1 GFLVPTPTM
10 PKLPFVEV
18 EDAIFAEVGA
28 WLTPKTVEQTR
39 WRFFG
44 MSMLCIGAPGD
55 SRVGSAPGAV
65 RLLHEQKVGGY
76 EVNVLEADD
85 AEELTQWIKKR
96 GFSADPELY
105 DWLKPY
111 VAGGWKITAFKILQ
125 DPESG
130 KLATTKAVRTSFET
144 DRPFFPYREPESK
157 RDKKG

>member
-1 GFLVPTPTM
+1 MRRASSSLLPPMRIAVSAKLAVSFSGACGTGFLAPTPTM

-55 SRVGSAPGAV
+55 SRVGSAPGGV

-76 EVNVLEADD
+76 EVNVLEAD
-85 AEELTQWIKKR
+85 
-96 GFSADPELY
+96 
-105 DWLKPY
+105 
-111 VAGGWKITAFKILQ
+111 
-125 DPESG
+125 
-130 KLATTKAVRTSFET
+130 
-144 DRPFFPYREPESK
+144 
-157 RDKKG
+157 